1 MKEQD
6 IDEAVDIAGVAKEL
20 FNAFEARLGE
30 VMATQRLA
38 AREASEAL
46 AETRSA
52 LGKLLSQARE
62 GSEALRAA
70 QEELKRNW
78 QMHVAENSK
87 AAGRELARAFGEQIA
102 AGLEQRLAELA
113 SQAERATRRLSWKS
127 TLSWGLALAIAIPL
141 TITLG
146 IRAFMPSL
154 EEQSIPGLSVAQTHD
169 VLSRITLCF
178 PHRNDIRDAH
188 VCVATDDPP
197 RLTRGPHG
205 EAAVVARGM

>member
-6 IDEAVDIAGVAKEL
+6 IDQAVEIAGAAKEL

-30 VMATQRLA
+30 VMANQRLA

-46 AETRSA
+46 AETRGA
-52 LGKLLSQARE
+52 LMKLLSQARE
-62 GSEALRAA
+62 GSETVRAMQDELR
-70 QEELKRNW
+70 RNW

-87 AAGRELARAFGEQIA
+87 AAGREMARAFGAEIA
-102 AGLEQRLAELA
+102 AGLEGRLAKLA
-113 SQAERATRRLSWKS
+113 GQAELATRRLTWGS
-127 TLSWGLALAIAIPL
+127 TLRWALALGIAIPL

-146 IRAFMPSL
+146 IRAFMPTL
-154 EEQSIPGLSVAQTHD
+154 EDQSIPGLTVAQTHD

-197 RLTRGPHG
+197 RLTRGPQG
-205 EAAVVARGM
+205 EAVVVARGM